1 MADNPEELDGLGKE
15 LLDVMD
21 RLQSAWSARLTAL
34 AEKEMQLQTVQNE
47 LDERAQNV
55 VRMEKSIRE
64 HMKQKTDLE
73 ERLSSASSKQNTAFL
88 KMQIM
93 EGEKANAEKTL
104 ADTEQRLQEAL
115 SKITEL
121 EAQNAELQ
129 LTNQKLT
136 AEKMKLLKMQING
149 GNEHEK

>member
-34 AEKEMQLQTVQNE
+34 AEKAMQLQTVQNE

-136 AEKMKLLKMQING
+136 AEKMKLLKLQISG
-149 GNEHEK
+149 GNEI

>member
-136 AEKMKLLKMQING
+136 AEKMKLLKLQING
-149 GNEHEK
+149 GNEI

>member
-73 ERLSSASSKQNTAFL
+73 ERLFSASSKQNTAFL

-136 AEKMKLLKMQING
+136 AEKMKLLKLQISG
-149 GNEHEK
+149 GNEI

>member
-1 MADNPEELDGLGKE
+1 MADNQEELDGLGKE
-15 LLDVMD
+15 LLDVME
-21 RLQSAWSARLTAL
+21 RLQSAWSARSTAL
-34 AEKEMQLQTVQNE
+34 VEKEMQLQTVQNE
-47 LDERAQNV
+47 LAERAQNV

-104 ADTEQRLQEAL
+104 ADTEHRLQEAL

-121 EAQNAELQ
+121 EVQNAELQ

-136 AEKMKLLKMQING
+136 AEKMKLLKLQISG
-149 GNEHEK
+149 GNEI

>member
-1 MADNPEELDGLGKE
+1 MADNLEELDGLGKE
-15 LLDVMD
+15 LLDVME
-21 RLQSAWSARLTAL
+21 RLQSAWSVRSTAL

-47 LDERAQNV
+47 LAERAQNV

-73 ERLSSASSKQNTAFL
+73 ERLSSASSKQNAAFL
-88 KMQIM
+88 KMQVM

-121 EAQNAELQ
+121 ETQNAELQ

-149 GNEHEK
+149 GNEI

>member
-1 MADNPEELDGLGKE
+1 MADNPEELEGLGKE
-15 LLDVMD
+15 LLDVME
-21 RLQSAWSARLTAL
+21 RLQSAWSVRSTAL

-47 LDERAQNV
+47 LAERAQNV

-136 AEKMKLLKMQING
+136 AEKMKLLKLQING
-149 GNEHEK
+149 GNEI

>member
-1 MADNPEELDGLGKE
+1 MADNQKELDGLGKE
-15 LLDVMD
+15 LLDVME
-21 RLQSAWSARLTAL
+21 RLQSAWSARSTAL

-47 LDERAQNV
+47 LAERAQNV

-93 EGEKANAEKTL
+93 EGEPLCIIYLCVWNITRSCRELHGLSWMKGRWSQTIK
-104 ADTEQRLQEAL
+104 DPQR
-115 SKITEL
+115 SY
-121 EAQNAELQ
+121 
-129 LTNQKLT
+129 
-136 AEKMKLLKMQING
+136 
-149 GNEHEK
+149 

>member
-15 LLDVMD
+15 LLDVME
-21 RLQSAWSARLTAL
+21 RLQSAWSARSTAL
-34 AEKEMQLQTVQNE
+34 VEKEMQLQTVQNE
-47 LDERAQNV
+47 LAERAQNV

-104 ADTEQRLQEAL
+104 ADTEHRLQEAL

-121 EAQNAELQ
+121 EVQNAELQ

-136 AEKMKLLKMQING
+136 AEKMKLLKLQISG
-149 GNEHEK
+149 GNEI

>member
-1 MADNPEELDGLGKE
+1 MADNQKELDGLGKE
-15 LLDVMD
+15 LLDVME
-21 RLQSAWSARLTAL
+21 RLQSAWSARSTAL
-34 AEKEMQLQTVQNE
+34 AENELQLQTVQNE
-47 LDERAQNV
+47 LAERAQNV

-136 AEKMKLLKMQING
+136 AEKMKLLKLQING
-149 GNEHEK
+149 GNEI

>member
-73 ERLSSASSKQNTAFL
+73 ERLSSASSKQNTALL

-136 AEKMKLLKMQING
+136 AEKMKLLKLQING
-149 GNEHEK
+149 GTEI

>member
-1 MADNPEELDGLGKE
+1 MADNPEELEGLGEE
-15 LLDVMD
+15 LLDVME
-21 RLQSAWSARLTAL
+21 RLQSAWSVRSTAL

-47 LDERAQNV
+47 LAERAQNV

-136 AEKMKLLKMQING
+136 AEKMKLLKLQING
-149 GNEHEK
+149 GNEI

>member
-15 LLDVMD
+15 LLDVME

-47 LDERAQNV
+47 LAERAQNV

-136 AEKMKLLKMQING
+136 AEKMKLLKLQISG
-149 GNEHEK
+149 GNEI

>member
-1 MADNPEELDGLGKE
+1 MADNPEELEGLGKE
-15 LLDVMD
+15 LLDVME
-21 RLQSAWSARLTAL
+21 RLQSAWSVRSTAL

-136 AEKMKLLKMQING
+136 AEKMKLLKLQING
-149 GNEHEK
+149 GNEI

>member
-73 ERLSSASSKQNTAFL
+73 ERLSSASSKQNTSFL

-136 AEKMKLLKMQING
+136 AEKMKLLKLQING
-149 GNEHEK
+149 GNEI

>member
-1 MADNPEELDGLGKE
+1 MEDVDGLAKE
-15 LLDVMD
+15 FLDVMN
-21 RLQSAWSARLTAL
+21 RLQAVMSAQSTAL
-34 AEKEMQLQTVQNE
+34 DERELQLQTVQNE
-47 LDERAQNV
+47 LAERAQNV

-64 HMKQKTDLE
+64 HMKQRQDLE
-73 ERLSSASSKQNTAFL
+73 EQLSSASSKQNTAFL

-93 EGEKANAEKTL
+93 EGEKTNVERTL

-136 AEKMKLLKMQING
+136 AEKMKLLKLQISG
-149 GNEHEK
+149 GNEI

>member
-1 MADNPEELDGLGKE
+1 MADNPEELEGLGKE
-15 LLDVMD
+15 LLDVME
-21 RLQSAWSARLTAL
+21 RLQSAWSVRSTAL

-136 AEKMKLLKMQING
+136 AEKIKLLKLQISG
-149 GNEHEK
+149 GNEI

>member
-1 MADNPEELDGLGKE
+1 MADNLEELDGLGKE
-15 LLDVMD
+15 LLDVME
-21 RLQSAWSARLTAL
+21 RLQSAWSVRSTAL

-47 LDERAQNV
+47 LAERAQNV
-55 VRMEKSIRE
+55 VRMEKYIRE
-64 HMKQKTDLE
+64 HMKQRQDLE
-73 ERLSSASSKQNTAFL
+73 EQLSSASSKQNTAFL

-93 EGEKANAEKTL
+93 EGEKTNVERTL

-136 AEKMKLLKMQING
+136 AEKMKLLKLQISG
-149 GNEHEK
+149 GNEHG

>member
-104 ADTEQRLQEAL
+104 ADTEQRLQEVL

-136 AEKMKLLKMQING
+136 AEKMKLLKLQISG
-149 GNEHEK
+149 GNEI

>member
-15 LLDVMD
+15 LLDVME
-21 RLQSAWSARLTAL
+21 RLQSAWSARSTAL

-47 LDERAQNV
+47 LAERAQNV

-88 KMQIM
+88 KMQLM

-136 AEKMKLLKMQING
+136 AEKMKLLKLQISG
-149 GNEHEK
+149 GNEI

>member
-1 MADNPEELDGLGKE
+1 MEDVDGLAKE
-15 LLDVMD
+15 FLDVMN
-21 RLQSAWSARLTAL
+21 RLQAVMSAQSTAL
-34 AEKEMQLQTVQNE
+34 AERELQLQTVQNE
-47 LDERAQNV
+47 LAERAQNV

-64 HMKQKTDLE
+64 HMKQRQDLE
-73 ERLSSASSKQNTAFL
+73 EQLSSASSKQNTAFL

-93 EGEKANAEKTL
+93 EGEKANVERTL
-104 ADTEQRLQEAL
+104 EDTEQRLQEAL

-136 AEKMKLLKMQING
+136 AEKMKLLKLQISG
-149 GNEHEK
+149 GNEI

>member
-1 MADNPEELDGLGKE
+1 MADNQEELDGLGKE
-15 LLDVMD
+15 LLDVME
-21 RLQSAWSARLTAL
+21 RLQSAWSARSTAL
-34 AEKEMQLQTVQNE
+34 VEKEMQLQTVQNE
-47 LDERAQNV
+47 LAERAQNV

-136 AEKMKLLKMQING
+136 AEKMKLLKLQING
-149 GNEHEK
+149 GNEI

>member
-1 MADNPEELDGLGKE
+1 MADNPEELEGLGKE
-15 LLDVMD
+15 LLDVME
-21 RLQSAWSARLTAL
+21 RLQSAWSVRSTAL

-136 AEKMKLLKMQING
+136 AEKMKLLKLQISG
-149 GNEHEK
+149 GNEI

>member
-1 MADNPEELDGLGKE
+1 MADNQEELDGLGKE
-15 LLDVMD
+15 LLDVME
-21 RLQSAWSARLTAL
+21 RLQSAWSARSTAL
-34 AEKEMQLQTVQNE
+34 VEKEMQLQTVQNE
-47 LDERAQNV
+47 LAERAQNV

-104 ADTEQRLQEAL
+104 ADTEHRLQEAL

-136 AEKMKLLKMQING
+136 AEKMKLLKLQISG
-149 GNEHEK
+149 GNEI

>member
-1 MADNPEELDGLGKE
+1 MEDVDGLAKE
-15 LLDVMD
+15 FLDVMN
-21 RLQSAWSARLTAL
+21 RLQAVMSAQSTAL
-34 AEKEMQLQTVQNE
+34 AEREMQLQTVQNE
-47 LDERAQNV
+47 LAERAQNV

-64 HMKQKTDLE
+64 HMKQRQDLE
-73 ERLSSASSKQNTAFL
+73 EQLSSASSKQNTAFL

-136 AEKMKLLKMQING
+136 AEKMKLLKLQISG
-149 GNEHEK
+149 GNET

>member
-47 LDERAQNV
+47 LAERAQNV

-136 AEKMKLLKMQING
+136 AEKMKLLKLQING
-149 GNEHEK
+149 GNEI

>member
-1 MADNPEELDGLGKE
+1 MEDNPEELDGLGKE

-136 AEKMKLLKMQING
+136 AEKMKLLKLQISG
-149 GNEHEK
+149 GNEI

>member
-1 MADNPEELDGLGKE
+1 MADNLEELDGLGKE
-15 LLDVMD
+15 LLDVME
-21 RLQSAWSARLTAL
+21 RLQSAWSVRSTAL

-47 LDERAQNV
+47 LAERAQNV

-64 HMKQKTDLE
+64 HMKQRQDLE
-73 ERLSSASSKQNTAFL
+73 EQLSSASSKQNTAFL

-93 EGEKANAEKTL
+93 EGEKTNVERTL

-136 AEKMKLLKMQING
+136 AEKMKLLKLQISG
-149 GNEHEK
+149 GNEHG

>member
-34 AEKEMQLQTVQNE
+34 AEKEMQLQTVQND

-136 AEKMKLLKMQING
+136 AEKMKLLKLQISG
-149 GNEHEK
+149 GNEI

>member
-15 LLDVMD
+15 LLDVME
-21 RLQSAWSARLTAL
+21 RLQSAWSVRSTAL

-47 LDERAQNV
+47 LAERAQNV

-136 AEKMKLLKMQING
+136 AEKMKLLKLQING
-149 GNEHEK
+149 GNEI

>member
-1 MADNPEELDGLGKE
+1 MADNPEELEGLGEE
-15 LLDVMD
+15 LLDVME
-21 RLQSAWSARLTAL
+21 RLQSAWSVRSTAL

-47 LDERAQNV
+47 LAERAQNV

-104 ADTEQRLQEAL
+104 ADTEQLLQEAL

-136 AEKMKLLKMQING
+136 AEKMKLLKLQING
-149 GNEHEK
+149 GNEI

>member
-1 MADNPEELDGLGKE
+1 MADNLEELDGLGKE
-15 LLDVMD
+15 LLDVME
-21 RLQSAWSARLTAL
+21 RLQSAWSVRSTAL

-47 LDERAQNV
+47 LAERAQNV

-73 ERLSSASSKQNTAFL
+73 ERLSSASSKQNAAFL
-88 KMQIM
+88 KMQVM

-104 ADTEQRLQEAL
+104 ADTEQRLQDVL
-115 SKITEL
+115 SRMTEL

-129 LTNQKLT
+129 LANQKLT
-136 AEKMKLLKMQING
+136 AEKMKLLKLQISG
-149 GNEHEK
+149 GNEI

>member
-1 MADNPEELDGLGKE
+1 MADNQKELDGLGKE
-15 LLDVMD
+15 LLDVME
-21 RLQSAWSARLTAL
+21 RLQSAWSARSTAL
-34 AEKEMQLQTVQNE
+34 VEKEMQLQTVQNE
-47 LDERAQNV
+47 LAERAQNV

-104 ADTEQRLQEAL
+104 ADTEHRLQEAL

-136 AEKMKLLKMQING
+136 AEKMKLLKLQISG
-149 GNEHEK
+149 GNEI

>member
-15 LLDVMD
+15 LLDVME

-136 AEKMKLLKMQING
+136 AEKMKLLKLQISG
-149 GNEHEK
+149 GNEI

>member
-1 MADNPEELDGLGKE
+1 
-15 LLDVMD
+15 
-21 RLQSAWSARLTAL
+21 
-34 AEKEMQLQTVQNE
+34 MQLQTVQNE
-47 LDERAQNV
+47 LAERAQNV

-136 AEKMKLLKMQING
+136 AEKMKLLKLQING
-149 GNEHEK
+149 GNEI

>member
-1 MADNPEELDGLGKE
+1 MADNQKELDGLGKE
-15 LLDVMD
+15 LLDVME
-21 RLQSAWSARLTAL
+21 RLQSAWSARSTAF

-47 LDERAQNV
+47 LAERAQNV

-136 AEKMKLLKMQING
+136 AEKMKLLKLQING
-149 GNEHEK
+149 GNEI

>member
-73 ERLSSASSKQNTAFL
+73 ERLSSVSSKQNTAFL

-136 AEKMKLLKMQING
+136 AEKMKLLKLQIIG
-149 GNEHEK
+149 GNEI